1 MDPITIVITAIAL
14 GAAAGLKPTTE
25 QVVKDAYVGLKTLIQ
40 KKYAHVDLN
49 LIEGDPASKM
59 RQGVLAEDL
68 QKTSAAQDEELLVR
82 AKAVLDTIE
91 KHAPEAAKSVGVNLE
106 DIKGASLKIEDII
119 ASGTGVNV
127 KKAELQ
133 GDIEIRGIRAGE
145 TGKGRPKAGKQ

>member
-25 QVVKDAYVGLKTLIQ
+25 QIVKDAYVGLKKII
-40 KKYAHVDLN
+40 KDRYARVNIDL
-49 LIEGDPASKM
+49 LEEDPSSKM
-59 RQGVLAEDL
+59 RQGVIAEDL
-68 QKTSAAQDEELLVR
+68 EKTSAAQDEELLIR
-82 AKAVLDTIE
+82 AKDVLDAIE

-145 TGKGRPKAGKQ
+145 IGKSHPKARKQ